1 MVNSTD
7 QTSAIMD
14 LKINHQPERNTAD
27 LKTYSQPAHLK
38 KYWWNNTWLYYIL
51 WIIKELI
58 IFSSWAVIQAR
69 VSITLRGETLMG
81 RNFCEVKIPQNFWEK
96 LSRMTS
102 KDPSKYSSLE
112 GVLKTSFMFVFK
124 RRLLQ
129 KTSSRR
135 LDQGKHI
142 RLGHTSSRRL
152 QDVFKT
158 SSKRLQDVFKT
169 PCKSAFK
176 TSSRVFKTFSR
187 RLQDFFKTSC

>member
-1 MVNSTD
+1 
-7 QTSAIMD
+7 
-14 LKINHQPERNTAD
+14 
-27 LKTYSQPAHLK
+27 
-38 KYWWNNTWLYYIL
+38 
-51 WIIKELI
+51 
-58 IFSSWAVIQAR
+58 
-69 VSITLRGETLMG
+69 MG

-135 LDQGKHI
+135 LDQDKHI

-158 SSKRLQDVFKT
+158 FSRRFQDVFKTSCKMSSRHIQDVFKTFWRRLQDVFKT
-169 PCKSAFK
+169 SSRRLAK
-176 TSSRVFKTFSR
+176 TSSRCLEKRLQDIFKTSCKDIFKTFS
-187 RLQDFFKTSC
+187 SCIIKLNCSC

>member
-38 KYWWNNTWLYYIL
+38 KCWWNNTWLYYIL

-58 IFSSWAVIQAR
+58 IFSSSAVMQAR

-102 KDPSKYSSLE
+102 KDPSKYLSLE
-112 GVLKTSFMFVFK
+112 GVLKTSLCSSSKDVFFK
-124 RRLLQ
+124 RRLQDVLI
-129 KTSSRR
+129 KTNIFA
-135 LDQGKHI
+135 LVI
-142 RLGHTSSRRL
+142 RL

-158 SSKRLQDVFKT
+158 FSRRFQDVFKT
-169 PCKSAFK
+169 P
-176 TSSRVFKTFSR
+176 SR
-187 RLQDFFKTSC
+187 RLQDAL